1 MLNFKKIFILIF
13 LLFNSLSI
21 FISCDQTSNLE
32 VHFIDIGQGDSIL
45 IKTNFN
51 NILIDSGP
59 NDSEERLLK
68 YLRKNNINT
77 LDYLISTHP
86 HEDHIGN
93 HDAILK
99 NLKVKNILAPKTIY
113 DSLDFNNM
121 KKELLK
127 QNLLIEIVDTNHSK
141 IYLDSDTFLEFLHPT
156 SSKYENINNES
167 ATIKLTHF
175 DNTFLFTG
183 DIEKD
188 AELELLNY
196 KEILN
201 SKVLKVAHHGSST
214 SSTLEFLT
222 AVSPEISVISCGIK
236 NKFNHPS
243 NASLINLNSVN
254 SKIYRTDEDGTIILV
269 SDGLNI
275 NKK

>member
-1 MLNFKKIFILIF
+1 MLNFKKIFILFF
-13 LLFNSLSI
+13 LLFNSLLF
-21 FISCDQTSNLE
+21 FISCNQTANLE

-51 NILIDSGP
+51 TVLIDSGP
-59 NDSEERLLK
+59 NDSEKKLLK
-68 YLRKNNINT
+68 YLNKNNITT

-113 DSLDFNNM
+113 KSLDFNNM

-127 QNLLIEIVDTNHSK
+127 QNLLIEILDTNHSK
-141 IYLDSDTFLEFLHPT
+141 IYLDSNTFLEFLHPS

-183 DIEKD
+183 DIEKE
-188 AELELLNY
+188 AELELINSGNDLS
-196 KEILN
+196 

-214 SSTLEFLT
+214 SSTLEFLNI
-222 AVSPEISVISCGIK
+222 VNPEISIISCGIK

-243 NASLINLNSVN
+243 TTSLTNLNNVN
-254 SKIYRTDEDGTIILV
+254 TKIYRTDEDGTIVLI
-269 SDGLNI
+269 SNGNTI